1 MKRTLIA
8 ALASLMLAGVLAGAS
23 EPVVNI
29 TPSAIFSL
37 SGGPFP
43 VLLNAPIAP
52 PYGDSMSH

>member
-1 MKRTLIA
+1 MKKILIA

-29 TPSAIFSL
+29 NPSAIFSL
-37 SGGPFP
+37 SGGPSP
-43 VLLNAPIAP
+43 VLLNAPFAL